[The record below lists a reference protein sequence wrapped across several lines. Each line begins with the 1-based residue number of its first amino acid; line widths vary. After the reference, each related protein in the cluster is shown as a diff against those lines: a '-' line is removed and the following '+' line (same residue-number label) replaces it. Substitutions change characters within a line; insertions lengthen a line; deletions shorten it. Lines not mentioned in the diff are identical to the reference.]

1 MAKSDTEDLNL
12 TSEEANRLKKAFKD
26 KEFLNLFQEYVEEVN
41 SDKNRSVFESEI
53 IAMEKE
59 RGFDVKFVY
68 PDPVYVLKFV
78 TNDGKVFIN
87 ICKNEYAQKPISD
100 RKVTG
105 NKFNI
110 LNITLCSVLNK

>member
-1 MAKSDTEDLNL
+1 MANKAGKEDLNL
-12 TSEEANRLKKAFKD
+12 TEEEANRLKKAFKD
-26 KEFLNLFQEYVEEVN
+26 KEFLKLFQEYVEDVN

-78 TNDGKVFIN
+78 TNDGKIFVN
-87 ICKNEYAQKPISD
+87 ICKNQYAKEPVSD
-100 RKVTG
+100 RKETG
-105 NKFNI
+105 NEIFF
-110 LNITLCSVLNK
+110 